1 MIHSSITVVLSV
13 LLTLVTLT
21 SVGAAVPPPFG
32 IIHWWDGDGDATDSI
47 GDVDGTV
54 QNGASFAP
62 GLVGQAFSFDGIDDT
77 VSFGNTVGNFGIK
90 DFTIEFWVKTSSTRF
105 EGVLGKRPECGFGSF
120 FDLRIGVTG
129 FLELSETVTGVN
141 YNPLSTTVA
150 LNDGVFHHVAVTRK
164 GNFVS
169 IYIDGVLD
177 VAGGT
182 AGVTNI
188 INAAD
193 FVIGRS
199 TCGPSDGTD
208 FFTGLLDE
216 ISLYER
222 ALSASEVK
230 SIFLAGG
237 AGKLKVIDVVI
248 DIRPH
253 SERAFIIPWNPFGF
267 VLVSVNGSS
276 SFDTRTIQPKT
287 VRFGASG
294 KEAAPV
300 WVAQY
305 DENKDGFVDKVF
317 LFRTIKT
324 GIHCDDTSAFLTGLT
339 FAGQWFTGSDA
350 IKTVL
355 CK

>member
-1 MIHSSITVVLSV
+1 L
-13 LLTLVTLT
+13 
-21 SVGAAVPPPFG
+21 G
-32 IIHWWDGDGDATDSI
+32 IIHWWDGDGDATDII
-47 GDVDGTV
+47 GNVDGTL

-62 GLVGQAFSFDGIDDT
+62 GLVGQAFSFDGVDDT
-77 VSFGNTVGNFGIK
+77 ISFGNTVGNFGIK

-129 FLELSETVTGVN
+129 FLELSETVTGTN

-150 LNDGVFHHVAVTRK
+150 LNDGVFHHVAVTRQ
-164 GNFVS
+164 GNIVS

-182 AGVTNI
+182 AGVTDIHND
-188 INAAD
+188 AD
-193 FVIGRS
+193 FVLGRS
-199 TCGPSDGTD
+199 ACGPADGTD

-222 ALSASEVK
+222 ALSATEVK
-230 SIFLAGG
+230 GIFAAGS
-237 AGKLKVIDVVI
+237 AGKVKAREVAI
-248 DIRPH
+248 DIRPY
-253 SERAFIIPWNPFGF
+253 SDRNFIIPWNKLGF
-267 VLVSVNGSS
+267 VLVSLNGSAD
-276 SFDTRTIQPKT
+276 FNAKTIQSKS
-287 VRFGASG
+287 VRFGRSG
-294 KEAAPV
+294 TEAPAV
-300 WVAQY
+300 WSGLY
-305 DENKDGFVDKVF
+305 DENKDGHLDKVF

-324 GIHCDDTSAFLTGLT
+324 GIQCGDTSAHLTGLT
-339 FAGQWFTGSDA
+339 KSGEWFLGSDS